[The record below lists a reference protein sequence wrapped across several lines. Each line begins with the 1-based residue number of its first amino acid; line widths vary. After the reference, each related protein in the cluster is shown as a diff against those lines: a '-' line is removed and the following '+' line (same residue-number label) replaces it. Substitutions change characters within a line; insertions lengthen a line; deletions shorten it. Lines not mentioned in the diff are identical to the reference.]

1 MKNNIDNIS
10 IIIHPPVEFIYALHF
25 TANSDS
31 MDKFFLQFNY
41 IQAEEVKQ
49 KIDLMQKHL
58 TRYMASELDYFF
70 RWAEIKHVLGRIAVE
85 NRNISSV
92 PEFIDLIEEIDC
104 NVLASY
110 IIKQNYFDNP
120 IKQEEIDSLLA
131 KVNEHETE
139 KVKELILNSEFTD
152 DIIKEKLIE
161 CLENPEEIKL
171 RLCLLLKQFYQKCY
185 GPIEN
190 EILNVLATFKEK
202 YKKLYNEDSEYFFN
216 EYIKRYSNAENRKFI
231 IHIGYFIQVRPWLF
245 YIPPIDNVEWINI
258 GMYSEQFPKS
268 YMEKERVKK
277 FLKLLADSKRFEM
290 VELLAKKEWYGHE
303 LATEL
308 KLTPPTVAYHI
319 NSLLDLNLVSF
330 EKEGN
335 KTYYKLNKER
345 LEELSQAIAKI
356 ILDK

>member
-1 MKNNIDNIS
+1 MKNSIKNIS
-10 IIIHPPVEFIYALHF
+10 ILIHPPVEFIYALHF

-41 IQAEEVKQ
+41 IQVEEVKQ

-58 TRYMASELDYFF
+58 TRYMSSELDYFF

-85 NRNISSV
+85 NHKISSV
-92 PEFIDLIEEIDC
+92 SEFIDLIEEIDC
-104 NVLASY
+104 NVLALY

-120 IKQEEIDSLLA
+120 IKQEQINSLFT
-131 KVNEHETE
+131 KENELQ
-139 KVKELILNSEFTD
+139 KIKELILNSELID
-152 DIIKEKLIE
+152 NIIKEKLIE

-171 RLCLLLKQFYQKCY
+171 RLCLFLKQFYQKCY
-185 GPIEN
+185 SPIEN
-190 EILNVLATFKEK
+190 EILNILATFKER
-202 YKKLYNEDSEYFFN
+202 YQKLYNEDNAYFFN
-216 EYIKRYSNAENRKFI
+216 EYIKRYSNAEDRKFI

-277 FLKLLADSKRFEM
+277 FLRLLADNKRFEL
-290 VELLAKKEWYGHE
+290 VELLAKKEWYVHE

-308 KLTPPTVAYHI
+308 KLTPPTVVYHM

-345 LEELSQAIAKI
+345 LEELSQAIAKVV
-356 ILDK
+356 LDK